1 MGLSG
6 PDVAAAVAAAGEANP
21 SLAWSICVI
30 DLDSQSQISHRP
42 GARLRTASIGK
53 LILLAEVARRIELN
67 PAYGDRVLPTGD
79 VESVADSGVLQ
90 HLSAVSLNVH
100 DLAAL
105 VGYASDNWATN
116 VLLADVGLA
125 AVAETGHRLGLRQ
138 TELLDRVRRPRTAED
153 PEALSCG
160 SAAELAGFMTRLQRG
175 DLLTTAV
182 AARLNRWLEPGVDL
196 SMVASAFGFD
206 PLSHAEDDR
215 GLRLVNKTGTDSGV
229 RADVGYVEGP
239 GGRAA
244 YAVLANWPRDGVD
257 QRDVVLGH
265 MRQIGRAIRAG
276 VEQA

>member
-1 MGLSG
+1 MGLSQ
-6 PDVAAAVAAAGEANP
+6 PAVAAPVAAAVEADP
-21 SLAWSICVI
+21 DLSWSICVR
-30 DLDSQSQISHRP
+30 DLDSLDEVSHQP

-67 PAYGDRVLPTGD
+67 PAYGDRVLPTGA

-90 HLSAVSLNVH
+90 HLSSVSLNVD

-125 AVAETGHRLGLRQ
+125 AVGQTGHRLGLRR
-138 TELLDRVRRPRTAED
+138 TELLDRVRRPRTADD
-153 PEALSCG
+153 PEALSAG
-160 SAAELAGFMTRLQRG
+160 TAAELCAFMSRLQRG
-175 DLLTTAV
+175 DLLTAAV

-206 PLSHAEDDR
+206 PLSHSEDDR

-239 GGRAA
+239 AGRAA
-244 YAVLANWPRDGVD
+244 YAVLANWPRDGED
-257 QRDVVLGH
+257 HRDVVLAH
-265 MRQIGRAIRAG
+265 MRRIGQAIRAG
-276 VEQA
+276 VER